1 MTGAPCIGQ
10 PSIEEV
16 VLSWWVPALV
26 GAFLATI
33 LAAVWLAAL
42 RKLLEKQ
49 NDEIQADASMP
60 LQAERS
66 SEVLKPIASFLDPDE
81 DEPNTPLPSQ
91 SRAPLSFNQYIEVR
105 GAIQGWRASGIDVNA
120 ELSDIFNIDMT
131 KYDEAH
137 EWWMTALDDAEDRLR
152 DVERRVAVFAERYGG
167 TPE

>member
-1 MTGAPCIGQ
+1 M
-10 PSIEEV
+10 
-16 VLSWWVPALV
+16 SWWIPASI

-33 LAAVWLAAL
+33 LAVLWLAAL

-49 NDEIQADASMP
+49 TEESHEEHAIPIRM
-60 LQAERS
+60 ERS

-105 GAIQGWRASGIDVNA
+105 GAIQGWMAAGIDIHT
-120 ELSDIFNIDMT
+120 ELSEIFNIDIA

-137 EWWMTALDDAEDRLR
+137 EWWMAALDDAEDRLR